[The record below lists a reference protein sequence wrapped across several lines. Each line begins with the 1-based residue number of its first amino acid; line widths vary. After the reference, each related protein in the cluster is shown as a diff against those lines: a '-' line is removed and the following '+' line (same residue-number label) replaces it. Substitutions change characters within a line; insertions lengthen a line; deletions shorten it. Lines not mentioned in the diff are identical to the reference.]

1 MFRFHIVLTALLCLI
16 SFEVVGGGR
25 TGGFRAHSNDT
36 YIFLGGPGSVQ
47 STQRNL
53 T

>member
-16 SFEVVGGGR
+16 SFELVGGGR
-25 TGGFRAHSNDT
+25 TGGFRAHYDT